1 MRKSALF
8 WFGLVVTALVALGL
22 IVLSSASF
30 ENALRLTSKPGVD
43 GDPYFFM
50 KRQFAFLGGGV
61 LLAACVAMFDYRRW
75 RDDVWL
81 SWLFYA
87 VVMVLLL
94 AVFGFDAVNGSHRW
108 IALGPLR
115 LQPSEFA
122 KLATVVLLSVW
133 LDRLGWKVETFVKGA
148 LWPAALIGVIA
159 LPILVEP
166 DFGSVMVVG
175 FAGFLLML
183 VAGTR
188 LLHMAPFLCAGIGVV
203 AYKVMTNANRMARIA
218 AFFGIKLDVGAQV
231 LDEAAKR
238 AAYQADMALAAIGN
252 GGIWGVGLGE
262 SMQKWRYLPEAHTDF
277 VFAIGAE
284 ELGLPFSIGVL
295 LLFAAFFALSVYIA
309 RKAGDRFGRFL
320 VIGMAFIIFFQAMF
334 NLGVVCKALPT
345 KGMALPFFSYG
356 GTNLLSTFFAV
367 GTILSVGIH
376 TYRDRQ
382 HQLVRKVLA
391 RR

>member
-8 WFGLVVTALVALGL
+8 WFGLVVTVLVALGL
-22 IVLSSASF
+22 IVLSSAS
-30 ENALRLTSKPGVD
+30 EANAIRLHN

-50 KRQFAFLGGGV
+50 KRQFAYLGAGV
-61 LLAACVAMFDYRRW
+61 VVAACAAMFDYRRW
-75 RDDVWL
+75 RDNAWL
-81 SWLFYA
+81 TWLFY
-87 VVMVLLL
+87 VVVIALLL
-94 AVFGFDAVNGSHRW
+94 AVFGFKPINGSHRW
-108 IALGPLR
+108 ISLGPLR

-122 KLATVVLLSVW
+122 KLATVILLSVW
-133 LDRLGWKVETFVKGA
+133 LDRLGWKVERFVKGA
-148 LWPAALIGVIA
+148 VWPAALIGVIA

-175 FAGFLLML
+175 LAGFLVML
-183 VAGTR
+183 VSGVR
-188 LLHMAPFLCAGIGVV
+188 LLHMAPFGILGVGIV
-203 AYKVMTNANRMARIA
+203 AYKVLTNANRMARIA
-218 AFFGIKLDVGAQV
+218 AFFGIKLNVGAEV
-231 LDEAAKR
+231 VDAAAKR

-262 SMQKWRYLPEAHTDF
+262 SMQKQLYLPEAHTDF
-277 VFAIGAE
+277 VFAVGAE
-284 ELGLPFSIGVL
+284 ELGLPFSIGVV
-295 LLFAAFFALSVYIA
+295 LLFVAFFAISVYIA
-309 RKAGDRFGRFL
+309 RRAGDRFGRFL
-320 VIGMAFIIFFQAMF
+320 VVGMAFIIFFQAMF

-356 GTNLLSTFFAV
+356 GTNLLCTFFAV

-382 HQLVRKVLA
+382 HQLVRKVLM

>member
-8 WFGLVVTALVALGL
+8 WLGLVVTVLVALGL
-22 IVLSSASF
+22 VVLSSAS
-30 ENALRLTSKPGVD
+30 EANAIRLHN

-50 KRQFAFLGGGV
+50 KRQFAYLGCGIV
-61 LLAACVAMFDYRRW
+61 VAVCAAMFDYRRW
-75 RDDVWL
+75 RDNAWL
-81 SWLFYA
+81 AWTLY
-87 VVMVLLL
+87 VVVIALLL
-94 AVFGFDAVNGSHRW
+94 AVFGFKAVNGSHRW

-122 KLATVVLLSVW
+122 KLATVILLSVW
-133 LDRLGWKVETFVKGA
+133 LDRLGWKVERFVKGA
-148 LWPAALIGVIA
+148 VWPAALIGVIA

-175 FAGFLLML
+175 LAGLLVMF
-183 VAGTR
+183 VSGVR
-188 LLHMAPFLCAGIGVV
+188 LLHMAPFGILGVGIV
-203 AYKVMTNANRMARIA
+203 AYKVLTNANRMARIA
-218 AFFGIKLDVGAQV
+218 AFFGIKLNVGAEV
-231 LDEAAKR
+231 VDAAAKR

-262 SMQKWRYLPEAHTDF
+262 SMQKQLYLPEAHTDF
-277 VFAIGAE
+277 VFAVGAE
-284 ELGLPFSIGVL
+284 ELGLPFSIGVV
-295 LLFAAFFALSVYIA
+295 LLFVAFFAISVYIA
-309 RKAGDRFGRFL
+309 RRAGDRFGRFL
-320 VIGMAFIIFFQAMF
+320 VVGMAFIIFFQAMF

-356 GTNLLSTFFAV
+356 GTNLLCTFFAV

-382 HQLVRKVLA
+382 HQLVRKVLM